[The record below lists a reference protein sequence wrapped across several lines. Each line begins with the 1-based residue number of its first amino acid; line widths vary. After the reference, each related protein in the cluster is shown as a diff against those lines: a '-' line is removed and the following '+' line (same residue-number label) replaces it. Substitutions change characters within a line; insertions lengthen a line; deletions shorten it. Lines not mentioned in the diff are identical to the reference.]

1 LLLTG
6 DGDHG
11 NPAGLTDGPGATIYR
26 AVEDL
31 NLAKPEW
38 GTKRQCLS
46 CGTRFYD
53 LMKPEI
59 ACPKCG
65 AAYDT
70 ESATKTRRARA
81 QVDKALPEEIKKGKE
96 IEVVAEE
103 LDAVPGEE
111 VEEEDEALI
120 EDTSDLGEDEDDMA
134 EVIENVEDEEER

>member
-1 LLLTG
+1 
-6 DGDHG
+6 
-11 NPAGLTDGPGATIYR
+11 
-26 AVEDL
+26 VEDL

-81 QVDKALPEEIKKGKE
+81 QVEKVLPEEVVKKGKDV
-96 IEVVAEE
+96 EVVAEE
-103 LDAVPGEE
+103 LDAVAGEE